1 MSSDLD
7 NLKMT
12 YNRIYEVSLQIGQLI
27 DRKLYSELVTFMN
40 KKDQLLNEAGVLI
53 EKLREKNEN
62 VQSLTEICTK
72 IQQQEQANIIALTSI
87 RDEIKKELTKASK
100 NTKLISAYSNTE
112 LKQGNILDY
121 RQ

>member
-1 MSSDLD
+1 MSANLE

-12 YNRIYEVSLQIGQLI
+12 YNRLYEVSLQIGQLI

-40 KKDQLLNEAGVLI
+40 KKEQLLNEAGVLI
-53 EKLREKNEN
+53 EKLKQNEED

-72 IQQQEQANIIALTSI
+72 IQKQEQANIIALTAV

-100 NTKLISAYSNTE
+100 NTKLISAYSNAE
-112 LKQGNILDY
+112 FKQGNILDY
-121 RQ
+121 KQ